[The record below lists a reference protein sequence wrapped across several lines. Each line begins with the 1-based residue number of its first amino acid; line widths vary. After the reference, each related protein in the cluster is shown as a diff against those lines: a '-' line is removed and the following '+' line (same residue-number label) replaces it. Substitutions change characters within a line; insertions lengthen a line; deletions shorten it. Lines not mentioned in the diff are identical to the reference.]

1 MEQYWLTIIIVVI
14 LIVGIVFDG
23 FRRMRKARFDSLQ
36 MKLKPTKKKNRDE
49 SDTEE
54 TREKGFGSEFPNG
67 GARVS
72 SRTIDPDR
80 IKEVRNKYNF
90 GSDMSAWRER
100 VVEKIAEHTGKLNPH
115 DDDLKPDKRIEP
127 SFEADPLM
135 DVTASYTEK
144 ESEKDRGVEAD
155 SNSLENTFSKMGENS
170 IDSSDETN
178 VDSELSD
185 KDHEAL
191 NDYAKHTQKSAVSNE
206 VNSNELV
213 DNKPELDE
221 PVVDEPQVK
230 QDSLATPVQVSLNL
244 DDSVPMLMDTFD
256 ENQAVQ
262 APAKKSYNPF
272 SKSSQSKQSTNNSTN
287 YSANNSTSKSGDTGA
302 NNSAHKNEV
311 KKESSIGTKPS
322 KGNAEVKSSSST
334 PSIPNEVLVI
344 HVRASQENVFYG
356 NELLELILE
365 HGLRFGAMD
374 IFHRHAGE
382 DGEGPILFSLSN
394 MVKPGIFDL
403 HTFDEF
409 STVGVSLFLA
419 LPVETGSYM
428 EAFDAMLATAKG
440 IAEQLQGEL
449 KDENRSVLTGQTVE
463 HYRERI
469 RDFSRRQQLEKHK
482 L

>member
-14 LIVGIVFDG
+14 LIAGIVFDG
-23 FRRMRKARFDSLQ
+23 IRRMRKARYDSLQ
-36 MKLKPTKKKNRDE
+36 MKLKPTKKKNKNI
-49 SDTEE
+49 SDSEE
-54 TREKGFGSEFPNG
+54 KHQKGFGSEFPNG

-100 VVEKIAEHTGKLNPH
+100 VVEKIAEHTGKLNSQ
-115 DDDLKPDKRIEP
+115 DDDLKPEERIEP

-135 DVTASYTEK
+135 DVTAFDK
-144 ESEKDRGVEAD
+144 EQHITTDDLSSQSAYSELVED
-155 SNSLENTFSKMGENS
+155 NVDN
-170 IDSSDETN
+170 SDEKN
-178 VDSELSD
+178 FDYELYD
-185 KDHEAL
+185 KADEAL
-191 NDYAKHTQKSAVSNE
+191 NDYVENTQKSGVSDEANSTEAPTESGLNE
-206 VNSNELV
+206 Q
-213 DNKPELDE
+213 
-221 PVVDEPQVK
+221 VVDETQIKPEPLK
-230 QDSLATPVQVSLNL
+230 APIQVSLNL

-256 ENQAVQ
+256 EKQAAKEPV
-262 APAKKSYNPF
+262 KKSFNPF
-272 SKSSQSKQSTNNSTN
+272 SKPSQTKNNTSAKSSKHESVGKKDPSI
-287 YSANNSTSKSGDTGA
+287 GA
-302 NNSAHKNEV
+302 NASR
-311 KKESSIGTKPS
+311 
-322 KGNAEVKSSSST
+322 GNARANASLST
-334 PSIPNEVLVI
+334 PSIPDEVLVI
-344 HVRASQENVFYG
+344 HVRASQDNVFYG
-356 NELLELILE
+356 NDLLELILE

-374 IFHRHAGE
+374 IFHCHAGE

-440 IAEQLQGEL
+440 IAENLQGEL
-449 KDENRSVLTGQTVE
+449 KDENRSVLTGQTIE

>member
-36 MKLKPTKKKNRDE
+36 MKLKPTKKKNKDV

-54 TREKGFGSEFPNG
+54 KRDKGFGSEFPNG

-72 SRTIDPDR
+72 NRTIDPDR

-100 VVEKIAEHTGKLNPH
+100 VVEKIAEHTGKLHPQ
-115 DDDLKPDKRIEP
+115 DDDLKPEERIEP

-135 DVTASYTEK
+135 DVTASDK
-144 ESEKDRGVEAD
+144 EKDIEAD
-155 SNSLENTFSKMGENS
+155 PINLENVYSKNVVDAV
-170 IDSSDETN
+170 DSSDEKSF
-178 VDSELSD
+178 DSELFD
-185 KDHEAL
+185 KADEAL
-191 NDYAKHTQKSAVSNE
+191 NDYVENTQKSAVSNE
-206 VNSNELV
+206 ANNNELG
-213 DNKPELDE
+213 DNELEVDE
-221 PVVDEPQVK
+221 PVVDEPQIK
-230 QDSLATPVQVSLNL
+230 QDSLTTPVQVSLNL

-256 ENQAVQ
+256 EKQAVQ
-262 APAKKSYNPF
+262 APAKKSFNPF
-272 SKSSQSKQSTNNSTN
+272 SKPSQSKKSTNK
-287 YSANNSTSKSGDTGA
+287 SADKSSD
-302 NNSAHKNEV
+302 KNEV
-311 KKESSIGTKPS
+311 KKEPSIDKTS
-322 KGNAEVKSSSST
+322 KGNTEEKASSST

-344 HVRASQENVFYG
+344 HVRASQDNVFYG
-356 NELLELILE
+356 NDLLELILE

-440 IAEQLQGEL
+440 IAEQLEGEL
-449 KDENRSVLTGQTVE
+449 KDENRSVLTGQTIE